1 MKIIGPLC
9 ALGFESGQ
17 SLHQE
22 PPPSEDYMTQG
33 KDDCYMKTGEKTLQV
48 EARCCCLDYR
58 TNEMPMW
65 TLDTTLK
72 PASVGILAKTNGA
85 EFIIALKGV
94 GHKLC
99 NL

>member
-1 MKIIGPLC
+1 
-9 ALGFESGQ
+9 
-17 SLHQE
+17 
-22 PPPSEDYMTQG
+22 MTQG

-48 EARCCCLDYR
+48 EARCCCLGYSP
-58 TNEMPMW
+58 NEVPMW

-94 GHKLC
+94 GHKPR
-99 NL
+99 NLWSRFLNETQSRERNVLFQP